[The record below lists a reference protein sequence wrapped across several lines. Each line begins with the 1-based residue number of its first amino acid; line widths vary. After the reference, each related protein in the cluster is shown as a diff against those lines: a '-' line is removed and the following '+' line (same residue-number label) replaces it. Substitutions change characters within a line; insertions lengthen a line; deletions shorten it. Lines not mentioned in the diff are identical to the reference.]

1 MEVIQLKFLLK
12 LLGQTDCRA
21 PISKLQPSEKT
32 SVSERDK
39 ICRQLTDKGI
49 VSHSREIKKF
59 KIEAAG
65 KNLLS
70 QDRSSLPFTEKHFL
84 VLEACKEKSAT
95 PGEVKKLSS
104 EERQNLIQELEE
116 KGFIKAEK
124 TRIKEVWLT
133 DEGYEYLRDEHSLT
147 GTSNI
152 SLNLLQNYINFLRK
166 AFHNSSN
173 LAPSGQLNAS
183 VPEPTLIGTHTA
195 PSDSLSES
203 NKPNDED
210 ILQIIQD
217 LDHQLGTENYLPIFH
232 LRQKLQPPLSRD
244 ELDQALYRLQRQ
256 DKIDMSSLVEAIH
269 YTSEQIQA
277 GIPQD
282 TGSPLFFIMLKREDS
297 DSLLL

>member
-12 LLGQTDCRA
+12 LLGQTDYRA

-32 SVSERDK
+32 SVAERDR

-49 VSHSREIKKF
+49 VSHSREVKKF

-65 KNLLS
+65 KSLLS

-124 TRIKEVWLT
+124 IQIKEVWLT
-133 DEGYEYLRDEHSLT
+133 NEGREYLRDEHSLT

-166 AFHNSSN
+166 AFHDSSN
-173 LAPSGQLNAS
+173 FNLVSQLGTKKSEHTSIDTPTDPS
-183 VPEPTLIGTHTA
+183 
-195 PSDSLSES
+195 SES
-203 NKPNDED
+203 NKPSDDE
-210 ILQIIQD
+210 ILQVIKD

-232 LRQKLQPPLSRD
+232 LRKKLQPLLSRD
-244 ELDQALYRLQRQ
+244 ELDQALYSLQRQ
-256 DKIDMSSLVEAIH
+256 DKIELSSLVEAIH

-277 GIPQD
+277 GIPQN
-282 TGSPLFFIMLKREDS
+282 TGSPLFFIMLKQKDS
-297 DSLLL
+297 TSLLL